1 MLGRKSKGGV
11 GDGEK
16 EVRSARWRRRERER
30 GWPAAVEEEDKKRGE
45 VMAVMN
51 SSWLISRSQVG
62 V

>member
-1 MLGRKSKGGV
+1 MLGRKSKEGV
-11 GDGEK
+11 GDGGK
-16 EVRSARWRRRERER
+16 EVRSARWRKREK
-30 GWPAAVEEEDKKRGE
+30 GWPAAVEEEDKKHGE